1 MNYVSAI
8 QRAIN
13 YVENHLTE
21 KLTFDEIA
29 KQAYFSS
36 FSFQRAFSLL
46 CGFSLGD
53 YIRFRRL
60 SVAGEKIAREKMKVI
75 DAALSYGYDS
85 PESFTRAFTA
95 FHGVTPREAKKS
107 GKIRSFSPLT
117 VKLIVSG
124 GNLMEYSIKKLD
136 EFQIVCK
143 RKKFKKQQELTAREI
158 SSFWEECG
166 RNGITQQ
173 LINLIP
179 SQPRLQGLL
188 GVSFSAEGDNEEF
201 PYGLAAEYD
210 GSPVPEGLELI
221 TVPAAT
227 YAVFPVRGKMPEAF
241 VETYAKICK
250 EFFAQSGYEYA
261 DGVEI
266 EVYPSDDVGN
276 PNYYCEIWV
285 AVKQ

>member
-53 YIRFRRL
+53 YIRCRRL

-75 DAALSYGYDS
+75 DAAFRYGYDS

-166 RNGITQQ
+166 KNGVTQQ

-179 SQPRLQGLL
+179 SHPRLQGLL
-188 GVSFSAEGDNEEF
+188 GVSFSAEGEKEEF

-210 GSPVPEGLELI
+210 GAPVPEGLELI
-221 TVPAAT
+221 TVPTAT

-241 VETYAKICK
+241 VETYTKICK

-261 DGVEI
+261 NGVEI
-266 EVYPSDDVGN
+266 EVYPSDDVNN
-276 PNYYCEIWV
+276 PEYYCEIWV

>member
-13 YVENHLTE
+13 YVEDHLTE
-21 KLTFDEIA
+21 KITFDEIA
-29 KQAYFSS
+29 RQAYFSS

-46 CGFSLGD
+46 CGISLGD

-60 SVAGEKIAREKMKVI
+60 SVAGEEIARKKTKVI
-75 DAALSYGYDS
+75 DAALRYGYET

-95 FHGVTPREAKKS
+95 FHGITPREAGKS

-143 RKKFKKQQELTAREI
+143 RKSFKKQQELTTREI
-158 SSFWEECG
+158 SSFWQECG
-166 RNGITQQ
+166 KNGVTQR
-173 LINLIP
+173 LIDRIP
-179 SQPRLQGLL
+179 ANPRLQGLL
-188 GVSFSAEGDNEEF
+188 GVSFSAEGDGAEF
-201 PYGLAAEYD
+201 PYGLAAEYN
-210 GSPVPEGLELI
+210 GEPVPEEFELI
-221 TVPAAT
+221 TLPAAT

-241 VETYAKICK
+241 VETYTKICK
-250 EFFAQSGYEYA
+250 EFFPQSGYEYA
-261 DGVEI
+261 NGAEI
-266 EVYPSDDVGN
+266 EVYPSDDTQN
-276 PNYYCEIWV
+276 PQYYCEIWV
-285 AVKQ
+285 AVK

>member
-21 KLTFDEIA
+21 KITFDEIA

-46 CGFSLGD
+46 CGLSLGD

-60 SVAGEKIAREKMKVI
+60 SAAGEKIAREKMKVI
-75 DAALSYGYDS
+75 DAALCYGYDS

-143 RKKFKKQQELTAREI
+143 RKNFKKQQELTTREI

-166 RNGITQQ
+166 RTGVTQQ

-179 SQPRLQGLL
+179 SHPRLQGLL

-261 DGVEI
+261 NGAEI
-266 EVYPSDDVGN
+266 EVYPSDDTDN
-276 PNYYCEIWV
+276 PDYYCEIWV